1 MLRDFATLLAGIV
14 TFYWWVHLLATAGRA
29 LKRRWLLMPDTYPAP
44 DTEDVP
50 AVSVLIPA
58 RDEAATLG
66 DCLRCALD
74 QDHPVHEILVLD
86 DSSTDGTGDIVDEI
100 ATDQPIVQHLHGAP
114 LPDGWMGKSHALYQA
129 ATRATGEWLLF
140 IDADVKLAPQAL
152 RQAIGMARADG
163 CDMLSWFAQ
172 FELKSFWERSMMPF
186 IADFIVLFSPLDKVN
201 DPASDHC
208 IANGQFILIRREV
221 YDKVG
226 GHAAIR
232 SSVIDDVSLARAVK
246 FGGWK
251 YRMAFALGLMK
262 TRMYSSLG
270 QIWNGFAKNFYAAT
284 KHNPNLGLAAIGYL
298 LLTAIA
304 PALLLPWALANM
316 VAGQLDS
323 FEVLALTAMAGMVAY
338 RTLTHRIDPGFP
350 WLHTLLHPL
359 QGALFIGIIM
369 DSMARHRGWR
379 RTTWKD
385 RTVAEESHG

>member
-1 MLRDFATLLAGIV
+1 MLRELATGIAGIT

-29 LKRRWLLMPDTYPAP
+29 LKRRWLLTPDTYPPAGEGAP
-44 DTEDVP
+44 T
-50 AVSVLIPA
+50 VSVLIPA
-58 RDEAATLG
+58 RNEAAAIG
-66 DCLRCALD
+66 DCLRCALG
-74 QDHPVHEILVLD
+74 QDHPLHEILVLND
-86 DSSTDGTGDIVDEI
+86 DSTDGTGDIIEEVAAEH
-100 ATDQPIVQHLHGAP
+100 TIVKQLHGEP
-114 LPDGWMGKSHALYQA
+114 LPEGWMGKSHALHQA
-129 ATRATGEWLLF
+129 AARATGDWLLF
-140 IDADVKLAPQAL
+140 IDADVKLSPQAL
-152 RQAIGMARADG
+152 RQALGMATEDG

-172 FELKSFWERSMMPF
+172 FDLKSFWERSMMPF

-201 DPASDHC
+201 DPSSDHC
-208 IANGQFILIRREV
+208 IANGQFILIRRDV
-221 YDKVG
+221 YEKIG

-232 SSVIDDVSLARAVK
+232 ASVIDDVSLARAVK
-246 FGGWK
+246 FGGWR

-284 KHNPNLGLAAIGYL
+284 KHNPNLGLAAIAYL

-304 PALLLPWALANM
+304 PALLLPWAVANM
-316 VAGQLDS
+316 ASGTVEA
-323 FEVLALTAMAGMVAY
+323 FEVLALATAVGMVAY

-359 QGALFIGIIM
+359 QGALFIGIII

-385 RTVAEESHG
+385 RPVAEEPHA